1 MSINFTQVH
10 LCTAGSHAIVVAVV
24 GLLLG
29 ILDSRSGGQELDQ
42 IKAVPVP
49 QEAVIE
55 DAQDVKNYAFI
66 QDKNKLLK

>member
-1 MSINFTQVH
+1 
-10 LCTAGSHAIVVAVV
+10 VVAVV

-29 ILDSRSGGQELDQ
+29 GLDSRSGGQELDQ

-49 QEAVIE
+49 QEVVIE
-55 DAQDVKNYAFI
+55 DARDVKNYAFI